1 MSILSDY
8 TKQSC
13 IMLYFVLSYH
23 FTSYPRV
30 ETFGLLER
38 PMRWCSRSALSRRR
52 PSAWPRSAWLPCSSW
67 PKGSGTPLSVV
78 YVCVYVY
85 VEPKGLGTPLLVVH
99 RIVNGYHCCYSYYDL
114 WLLLVLFVLLLLW
127 LVLSLLWF
135 IRRAEPRAS
144 PDQGLCNSK
153 PSFFLTRDGT
163 HIWACVYIYMYIQK
177 ETFVSIYP
185 PSVYVYIYVS
195 IYLSIYI

>member
-78 YVCVYVY
+78 YDMCICICRA
-85 VEPKGLGTPLLVVH
+85 KRLGHPVIGSTS
-99 RIVNGYHCCYSYYDL
+99 NCK
-114 WLLLVLFVLLLLW
+114 W
-127 LVLSLLWF
+127 LSLLLFLLWF
-135 IRRAEPRAS
+135 MIIISIIRIIIVMISVIIVVIYKKSRA
-144 PDQGLCNSK
+144 K
-153 PSFFLTRDGT
+153 SFAGSGF
-163 HIWACVYIYMYIQK
+163 M
-177 ETFVSIYP
+177 
-185 PSVYVYIYVS
+185 
-195 IYLSIYI
+195 